1 MFCFEIAAY
10 WMANRYPRPKV
21 LTTLHSGKQRRS
33 SSFIVLARIHVS
45 YWNMAFYMCVS
56 EFKNIFEV
64 QETNWGGQGDQIE
77 GLKEWPINT

>member
-1 MFCFEIAAY
+1 MKLQHIGWLIGIPSQKCSLPCTLGNKDE
-10 WMANRYPRPKV
+10 V
-21 LTTLHSGKQRRS
+21 L
-33 SSFIVLARIHVS
+33 SFIILARIHVS

-64 QETNWGGQGDQIE
+64 QETDWGGQGDQIE